1 VGFIGRIVLW
11 IIMIVAP
18 GGVFLLP
25 FLVGDAVAQRRRRD
39 AAAAKHGGAPAGVAA
54 MSAGTDAHEHAV
66 AAPCSTR

>member
-25 FLVGDAVAQRRRRD
+25 FLVGDAVAQRRRRE
-39 AAAAKHGGAPAGVAA
+39 AAQAKHGGAPA
-54 MSAGTDAHEHAV
+54 SAVTVSADAHDHGV